1 MVNEQKRDFKE
12 LMIATMALYQQEI
25 SVDMLRMWWASLV
38 NYEFNDVRDAISRHI
53 QDKAA
58 GKFAPRPANIIEQLD
73 AMKPDG
79 RPGADEAWA
88 MIPRDEHA
96 SVVMTDEMA
105 EAMQFATPLL
115 NEGDQ
120 VAARMAFK
128 QAYERIV
135 GEKKRAGIP
144 AKWFPSLGHDP
155 QGRELA
161 LKQAADRGLLPRA
174 QVDALL
180 PAPAAPVVAEM
191 AGLMIANKA
200 ALTDEQKAESARRM
214 QDIKTRFFGTSKD
227 MHKSITEAAA

>member
-1 MVNEQKRDFKE
+1 MHKNDADIFTE
-12 LMIATMALYQQEI
+12 
-25 SVDMLRMWWASLV
+25 LV
-38 NYEFNDVRDAISRHI
+38 NASMGVYQINVSLETRRIWWVALSRYPIEAVREAFSRHI
-53 QDKAA
+53 QDTKV
-58 GKFAPRPANIIEQLD
+58 GRFPPKPADIIAVLE
-73 AMKPDG
+73 AMNPDG

-96 SVVMTDEMA
+96 SVVITDEMA

>member
-88 MIPRDEHA
+88 MMPRDEHA

-214 QDIKTRFFGTSKD
+214 QDIKARFFGTSKD